1 MGGVGK
7 GCLALGLIGLLALA
21 WVVYSA
27 SNLER
32 PAESEFTDTTVSN
45 YLDYAPEFNEN
56 VQVARKGSP
65 AEDFTYPTISG
76 QVIRLSDYIG
86 RKHVILDFWATWCD
100 PCRREL
106 PELQDFYEEHGD
118 QIEIIAIT
126 SEGASAKQ
134 AIKQMV
140 ASMGLRFPVMHDPS
154 REISR
159 IYPTRGIPFLVFIDI
174 DGTLRATFTG
184 YSNRLDE
191 LVAEAFGI

>member
-7 GCLALGLIGLLALA
+7 GCLVIGLIGLLALA

-27 SNLER
+27 SKMER
-32 PAESEFTDTTVSN
+32 PVESEFSDATVSN
-45 YLDYAPEFNEN
+45 YLDYRPEFNEN

-65 AEDFTYPTISG
+65 AEDFTYPTIYG
-76 QVIRLSDYIG
+76 RVIRLSDYIG
-86 RKHVILDFWATWCD
+86 RKYVILDFWATGCP

-106 PELQDFYEEHGD
+106 PELQDYYEEHGD

-134 AIKQMV
+134 AIRQMV
-140 ASMGLRFPVMHDPS
+140 TSMGLRFPVMHDPS
-154 REISR
+154 NAISR

-174 DGTLRATFTG
+174 DGTLRATYTG
-184 YSNRLDE
+184 YSDRLGE
-191 LVAEAFGI
+191 LVAEVFGI